1 MLYYELIFGGV
12 FLPFTM
18 IAYQICPK
26 RFRWVLLLLASIG
39 FYFSFSI
46 KLTIYVVITA
56 TLTYATGMILEKIAG
71 KRQKALDDL
80 KSVPNSE
87 NDESK
92 TNSTKSLKEEKAA
105 VRARYQTKLRLVF
118 YAGVLII
125 LGILL
130 YLKYYNFFAE
140 NVNLIAG
147 ATEDAPVLPLK
158 TLLLPLGIS
167 FYTMQAI
174 SYMTDI
180 YWGKLEAQRNP
191 FKLLLFLCFTPT
203 IIEGPIALYRDMKDK
218 IYVGDPIDPD
228 NVIRGYTRFIWGVMK
243 KLVIADRLYPAVTLL
258 FDPTHETKGFEVVAA
273 AVIFTI
279 MEYMDF
285 SGCMDMVIGI
295 GCIFGIDLPENF
307 RQPFLARNASEFWR
321 RWHISLGVWFK
332 TYIFYPVSM
341 STISKKWGKFA
352 RGRVNKHL
360 SMVVTSAIALFPVW
374 ICNGIWHGP
383 KWTYIFFGVFYL
395 IVLLLELLFEPL
407 GDKILKLFHTTKE
420 NKIVNVIRIL
430 KTWVIIF
437 AGELFFRADTLREAF
452 RMIKDIGVG
461 FTLKLPW
468 GEDGTLWYL
477 DRYDWIIVIVML
489 VVVGI
494 INILREK
501 DIDVMKALLKKP
513 LVLRWALIL
522 ALLLVLTIF
531 GCYGPG
537 YEEVD
542 LIYAGF

>member
-1 MLYYELIFGGV
+1 MLYYELIFGGI

-18 IAYQICPK
+18 IAYQIFPK
-26 RFRWVLLLLASIG
+26 RFRWVLLLLASVG
-39 FYFSFSI
+39 FYFTFSP
-46 KLTIYVVITA
+46 KLTIYILITA
-56 TLTYATGMILEKIAG
+56 TITYATGMILEKVANS
-71 KRQKALDDL
+71 RQKVMDDL
-80 KSVPNSE
+80 KSSPNKD
-87 NDESK
+87 N
-92 TNSTKSLKEEKAA
+92 LKEEKAA
-105 VRARYQTKLRLVF
+105 VKSRYQTRLRIFF

-147 ATEDAPVLPLK
+147 ASEDSPVLPIK
-158 TLLLPLGIS
+158 TIALPLGIS

-174 SYMTDI
+174 SYMADI

-191 FKLLLFLCFTPT
+191 LKLLLYLCFFPT
-203 IIEGPIALYRDMKDK
+203 IIEGPIALYRDMKDRL
-218 IYVGDPIDPD
+218 YVGNSIDPD

-258 FDPTHETKGFEVVAA
+258 FDPAHETKGFEVIAA
-273 AVIFTI
+273 AVIFTV

-295 GCIFGIDLPENF
+295 GMIFGIEIPENF
-307 RQPFLARNASEFWR
+307 RQPFFARNASEFWR

-360 SMVVTSAIALFPVW
+360 SMIVTSAIALFPVW

-383 KWTYIFFGVFYL
+383 KWTYIFFGIFYL
-395 IVLLLELLFEPL
+395 IVLLLELSLEPL
-407 GDKILKLFHTTKE
+407 GDKLLKLLHTSKE
-420 NKIVNVIRIL
+420 NKIVDIIRIL

-437 AGELFFRADTLREAF
+437 AGELFFRADTLSEAF

-468 GEDGTLWYL
+468 GEDSTLWYL
-477 DRYDWIIVIVML
+477 DKFDWIVVIVML
-489 VVVGI
+489 AVVAI

-501 DIDVMKALLKKP
+501 EIDVTKALLKKP
-513 LVLRWALIL
+513 LPVRWALVL

-537 YEEVD
+537 FEEVD